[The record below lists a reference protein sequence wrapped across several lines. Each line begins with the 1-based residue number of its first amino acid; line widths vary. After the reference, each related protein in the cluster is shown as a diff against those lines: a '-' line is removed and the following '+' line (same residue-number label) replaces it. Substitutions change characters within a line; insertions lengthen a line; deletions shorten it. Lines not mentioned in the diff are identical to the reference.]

1 MKNYL
6 ARNFILLDD
15 LDSYKDILTKKIIAS
30 GKNFDLKEIDILF
43 NKIKIIKNNEKDYA
57 KLCNCLKIF
66 KEEFILENVDL
77 FNELLSTTKEE
88 RQILLIECGY
98 LSDYSDDYKIFELI
112 NKMANDYNNIVENE
126 INNNFDINAFDKNKA
141 LNLAEELKKCKN
153 KQFVLKINEEF
164 LNLYPTITKY
174 PILMKIFI
182 QLGKNIGNI
191 AKEKALKIYN
201 DKRYQSNLNKTK
213 YDEILKAKNLKRKIN
228 SKK

>member
-1 MKNYL
+1 MKYYL